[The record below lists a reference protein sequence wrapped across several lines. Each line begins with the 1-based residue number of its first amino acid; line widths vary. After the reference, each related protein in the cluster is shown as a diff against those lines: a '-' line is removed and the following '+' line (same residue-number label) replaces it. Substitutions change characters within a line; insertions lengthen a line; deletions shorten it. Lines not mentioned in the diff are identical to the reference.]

1 MRSGKALKVLL
12 SGGFSLLMKLDSK
25 IRNSVFFFFFGRT
38 YYLKMVRVDILT
50 AIANYGVVSN
60 TRLGWAGE
68 GLTGAI
74 AQTSMLNSANV

>member
-1 MRSGKALKVLL
+1 
-12 SGGFSLLMKLDSK
+12 
-25 IRNSVFFFFFGRT
+25 
-38 YYLKMVRVDILT
+38 MVRVDILT

-74 AQTSMLNSANV
+74 AQTSMLSSAAVSAAV